1 MIKMKRRVSCD
12 SSHSN
17 VGVSKKI
24 EKPSKSRKKTKKI
37 ESKKKTDYFFCKN
50 FRFGSVSVY
59 ETRNRQNP
67 NRTEPVRFKVY
78 YKYEKKTLSNF

>member
-37 ESKKKTDYFFCKN
+37 ESKKKNRLFF
-50 FRFGSVSVY
+50 
-59 ETRNRQNP
+59 
-67 NRTEPVRFKVY
+67 
-78 YKYEKKTLSNF
+78 L